1 MAEVQNGRLKSF
13 FKKQEIQNLIFL
25 SLFSLFLIFVK
36 FFFDIPIFG
45 FLLNSKMEELAIFKK
60 FIANISCVKK

>member
-25 SLFSLFLIFVK
+25 SIFSLFLLLVK
-36 FFFDIPIFG
+36 FFFDIPTYG
-45 FLLNSKMEELAIFKK
+45 LLLNSKKEEFDIIKE
-60 FIANISCVKK
+60 FIANNRSFIK